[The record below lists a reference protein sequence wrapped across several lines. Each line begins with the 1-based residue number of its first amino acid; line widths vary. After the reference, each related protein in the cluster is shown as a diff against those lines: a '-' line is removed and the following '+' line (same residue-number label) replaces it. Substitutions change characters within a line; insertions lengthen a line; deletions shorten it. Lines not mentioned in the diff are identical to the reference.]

1 MTPPPAEIIAALDA
15 RSARFTTPCGSG
27 TMAWRRW
34 GEGRPVVLLH
44 GGSGSWK
51 HWVRNIDV
59 LRQRQQVW
67 AADMPGFGESA
78 EPADPPDFETMA
90 APITAGLRTLLPG
103 ETPFDLVGF
112 SLGSHVSQ
120 PVARELG
127 ARIRR
132 LVLVNGHLVG
142 EFVQSPQQMLERWR
156 DAKSEAERLA
166 IYRRNVETLMFADPA
181 NVDALAM
188 HIYVS
193 DMACARTRPG
203 KFLHLRDQTLI
214 RRLTCPIAA
223 IAGALD
229 PLGRPTPKAQTERL
243 LEMQPAAQIRII
255 AGAGHWVAYEAAD
268 AFNHALEQVLA

>member
-1 MTPPPAEIIAALDA
+1 MTTSPAEIIFALDA
-15 RSARFTTPCGSG
+15 SCTRHTTPCGSG

-78 EPADPPDFETMA
+78 DPPSPPDFETMA
-90 APITAGLRTLLPG
+90 APITAGLRALLPG
-103 ETPFDLVGF
+103 DGQFDLVGF

-120 PVARELG
+120 YVAAAHG
-127 ARIRR
+127 SRIRR

-142 EFVQSPQQMLERWR
+142 EFMQTPQQMLERWR
-156 DAKSEAERLA
+156 DVTDESERLA
-166 IYRRNVETLMFADPA
+166 IFRRNLETLMFADTA

-188 HIYVS
+188 HIYAS
-193 DMACARTRPG
+193 DMECARTRPG

-214 RRLTCPIAA
+214 RRLACPIAA

-243 LEMQPAAQIRII
+243 LEVQPSAQIRII

-268 AFNHALEQVLA
+268 AFNLALEQVLA